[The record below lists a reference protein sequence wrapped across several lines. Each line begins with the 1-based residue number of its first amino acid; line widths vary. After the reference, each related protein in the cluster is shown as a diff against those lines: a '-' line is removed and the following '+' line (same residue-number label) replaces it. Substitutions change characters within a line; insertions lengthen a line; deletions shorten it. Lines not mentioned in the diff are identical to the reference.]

1 MEQQQLVD
9 RITIRR
15 VADLVPYAANART
28 HSSAQVEQIA
38 RSIREFGFVNP
49 VIVDADGGII
59 AGHGRVLALQLLG
72 RAEVPTIEAHWL
84 TPAQRRAYVL
94 ADNQIALN
102 AGWNEELLGQ
112 ELGSLRDL
120 GFDLSVLGFADE
132 RLDSLFGEPPAADPD
147 EAPAVPKVAHSK
159 PGDVWQLGEH
169 RVLCGDST
177 KEADLQILMGAD
189 LADVVWTD
197 PPYNVAY
204 EGGTGLTIEND
215 SMADDAF
222 LAFLAA
228 AFRALASVT
237 RKGAAVYVAHA
248 DTEGLNFRAAFKA
261 AGFKLSGCLVWR
273 KNSLVLGRSDY
284 QWMHEPILYGWKEGK
299 RHRWFGGRKKTTMQQ
314 LGESAGF
321 TRLDDGRYQIVLGDT
336 VLLVDADAKVEEVEP
351 SVLFH
356 EKPHRSEDHPTMKP
370 VALIERMLR
379 NSARPG
385 DIALDTFGGSGSTLI
400 AAERLGMRARLC
412 ELDPRYVDVI
422 VRRWQEFTGKTATLK
437 GSGRPFA
444 ATSTER
450 VAA

>member
-1 MEQQQLVD
+1 M
-9 RITIRR
+9 
-15 VADLVPYAANART
+15 
-28 HSSAQVEQIA
+28 
-38 RSIREFGFVNP
+38 
-49 VIVDADGGII
+49 
-59 AGHGRVLALQLLG
+59 LL
-72 RAEVPTIEAHWL
+72 TL
-84 TPAQRRAYVL
+84 TP
-94 ADNQIALN
+94 
-102 AGWNEELLGQ
+102 
-112 ELGSLRDL
+112 
-120 GFDLSVLGFADE
+120 
-132 RLDSLFGEPPAADPD
+132 
-147 EAPAVPKVAHSK
+147 
-159 PGDVWQLGEH
+159 
-169 RVLCGDST
+169 
-177 KEADLQILMGAD
+177 
-189 LADVVWTD
+189 
-197 PPYNVAY
+197 
-204 EGGTGLTIEND
+204 
-215 SMADDAF
+215 
-222 LAFLAA
+222 
-228 AFRALASVT
+228 
-237 RKGAAVYVAHA
+237 
-248 DTEGLNFRAAFKA
+248 EGLNFRAAFKA